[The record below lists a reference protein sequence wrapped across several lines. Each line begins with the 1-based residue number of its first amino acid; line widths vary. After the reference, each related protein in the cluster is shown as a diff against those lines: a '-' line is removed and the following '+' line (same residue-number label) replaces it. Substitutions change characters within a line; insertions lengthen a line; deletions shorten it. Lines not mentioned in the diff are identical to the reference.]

1 MKILLGQEVLCVQNN
16 RWSKKTWVPNFLCP
30 KLNLIKKFVTGITQL
45 SQFQAQVFV
54 KNLTEI
60 SVDFE
65 IGQICEGQML
75 PGQKCLFVTCL

>member
-1 MKILLGQEVLCVQNN
+1 MFKTIVGLKRLGSQIL
-16 RWSKKTWVPNFLCP
+16 
-30 KLNLIKKFVTGITQL
+30 FVAGITQL